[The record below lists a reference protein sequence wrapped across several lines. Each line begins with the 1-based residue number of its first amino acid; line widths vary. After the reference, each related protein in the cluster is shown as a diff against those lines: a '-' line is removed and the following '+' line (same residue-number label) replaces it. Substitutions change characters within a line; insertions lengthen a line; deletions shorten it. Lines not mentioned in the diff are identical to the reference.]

1 MWQAVGGGEEGGDEP
16 VDADGR
22 FAASHEDLKPADHPR
37 RLKAQ
42 ASGHRR
48 EPTPIN

>member
-1 MWQAVGGGEEGGDEP
+1 MRQAVGRGEEGGDEP

-22 FAASHEDLKPADHPR
+22 FAASREDLKPADHPR

-42 ASGHRR
+42 VGGHSR